1 MIDGAAVAAAVYEG
15 LLGQRL
21 GDLKKGLADLI
32 KLAAREKVLTS
43 REESIL
49 RVARGSRNL
58 VHAGLFNEPIVTRT
72 NAMDMRTV
80 MDALIRKFANNTP
93 QASGIAGSP

>member
-1 MIDGAAVAAAVYEG
+1 M
-15 LLGQRL
+15 
-21 GDLKKGLADLI
+21 
-32 KLAAREKVLTS
+32 
-43 REESIL
+43 
-49 RVARGSRNL
+49 